1 MFGAYFVSG
10 TYKGASLHIEV
21 TANCKEQSE
30 RDSNLVKIKA
40 GYNGLGVKASGEF
53 GYEDE
58 ELTKEVNKM
67 ITVTGYL

>member
-1 MFGAYFVSG
+1 
-10 TYKGASLHIEV
+10 
-21 TANCKEQSE
+21 
-30 RDSNLVKIKA
+30 LVKIKA